1 MIKDNKIFIDIETT
15 PSCTLPPLED
25 FKAPANYKDAAKIM
39 EYRQNAQFEAYKKQ
53 ALNSMHG
60 QIVCI
65 GYAYN
70 GLTNTIKFLP
80 ERDCLELFY
89 FRLKEIV
96 DDIRETPT
104 FIGWNIAT
112 FDLPWLWRKA
122 VQYNLPSLRAF
133 IPKDNRNLYIDLM
146 KLWSAEYKDYVS
158 LDNCAK
164 FLGIEH
170 EGGSG
175 SDVFDWWQSGE
186 IEKIAYHCEQ
196 DIKTT
201 MEIYQRM
208 VE

>member
-1 MIKDNKIFIDIETT
+1 MKNILFVDIETV
-15 PSCTLPPLED
+15 PSNTLPPIEN
-25 FKAPANYKDAAKIM
+25 FKAPANYKDAEKIR
-39 EYRQNAQFEAYKKQ
+39 EYRENAQFEAYKKQ
-53 ALNSMHG
+53 ALNSMQG
-60 QIVCI
+60 QIICI

-70 GLTNTIKFLP
+70 EEIYTITLQP
-80 ERDCLELFY
+80 EHDCLDLFS

-96 DDIRETPT
+96 DEIRESPT
-104 FIGWNIAT
+104 FVGWNIAT

-122 VQYNLPSLRAF
+122 VQYNLSSLRSF

-146 KLWSAEYKDYVS
+146 KVWASEYRDYVS

-175 SDVFDWWQSGE
+175 SDVFDWWQAGE
-186 IEKIAYHCEQ
+186 IDKITYHCQQ

-201 MEIYQRM
+201 MEIYERICG
-208 VE
+208 

>member
-1 MIKDNKIFIDIETT
+1 VKNILFVDIECV
-15 PSCTLPPLED
+15 PSNALPPIEN

-39 EYRQNAQFEAYKKQ
+39 EFRENAQFDAYKRQ
-53 ALNSMHG
+53 ALNSMQG
-60 QIVCI
+60 QIICV
-65 GYAYN
+65 GYGYMGEVLVITAP
-70 GLTNTIKFLP
+70 TEK
-80 ERDCLELFY
+80 ECLVALCA
-89 FRLKEIV
+89 RIKEIV
-96 DDIRETPT
+96 DDIRESPT

-122 VQYNLPSLRAF
+122 IQYNLSSLRSF

-146 KLWSAEYKDYVS
+146 KVWAAEYKDYVS

-175 SDVFDWWQSGE
+175 SDVFDWWQAGE
-186 IEKIAYHCEQ
+186 IDKITYHCQQ

-201 MEIYQRM
+201 MEIYERICG
-208 VE
+208 

>member
-1 MIKDNKIFIDIETT
+1 MKNILFVDIECV
-15 PSCTLPPLED
+15 PSNALPPIEN
-25 FKAPANYKDAAKIM
+25 FKAPANYKDAEKIR
-39 EYRQNAQFEAYKKQ
+39 EYRENAQFEAYKKQ
-53 ALNSMHG
+53 ALNSMQG

-65 GYAYN
+65 GYGYM
-70 GLTNTIKFLP
+70 GEVDTITLSP
-80 ERDCLELFY
+80 EKDCLDLFY

-96 DDIRETPT
+96 DAIRETPT

-122 VQYNLPSLRAF
+122 IQHNLSRLRSF

-146 KLWSAEYKDYVS
+146 KVWSAEYKDYVS
-158 LDNCAK
+158 LDDCAK

-175 SDVFDWWQSGE
+175 SDVFDWWQAGE
-186 IEKIAYHCEQ
+186 IDKITYHCQQ

-201 MEIYQRM
+201 MAIYERILG
-208 VE
+208 